1 MVVRTFYRWCGCIT
15 GTLFPYFYWLQR
27 RSWRPYQNVPNI
39 LSLSRIL
46 ATVVIFVLVLID
58 TPLAFLV
65 ATVLFVLGS
74 GTDFLDGYLA
84 RRYKLVSP
92 LGVFLD
98 LTADK
103 VFVSVILIALVQ
115 VGLVPAWIVAVIIAR
130 EFLVTGLRSMASAKG
145 KVIPAGKWGKQKTL
159 ITMVAMSALLLA
171 KGLGAHQLSL
181 FPPMLN
187 FNSATVNFPD
197 ILLLLADVGLVL
209 AALWT
214 VLSGAEYMISAL
226 PIFQKERE
234 ANPLQA

>member
-1 MVVRTFYRWCGCIT
+1 M
-15 GTLFPYFYWLQR
+15 
-27 RSWRPYQNVPNI
+27 QNVPNI

-46 ATVVIFVLVLID
+46 ATVVIFVLVLIN
-58 TPLAFLV
+58 TPLAFLI

-226 PIFQKERE
+226 PLFQKGQE

>member
-1 MVVRTFYRWCGCIT
+1 M
-15 GTLFPYFYWLQR
+15 
-27 RSWRPYQNVPNI
+27 QNVPNI

-46 ATVVIFVLVLID
+46 ATVVILVLVLID
-58 TPLAFLV
+58 TPWAFLV
-65 ATVLFVLGS
+65 ATILFILAS

-84 RRYKLVSP
+84 RRYQLVSP

-103 VFVSVILIALVQ
+103 VFVSIILIALVQ
-115 VGLVPAWIVAVIIAR
+115 ISLVPAWIVAIIVAR

-159 ITMVAMSALLLA
+159 ITMIAMSALLFA

-187 FNSATVNFPD
+187 FTNQTVNFSE
-197 ILLLLADVGLVL
+197 ILLLLADAGLIL

-214 VLSGAEYMISAL
+214 VLSGAEYIISAL
-226 PIFQKERE
+226 PLFQKEQE
-234 ANPLQA
+234 TNPLKA

>member
-1 MVVRTFYRWCGCIT
+1 M
-15 GTLFPYFYWLQR
+15 
-27 RSWRPYQNVPNI
+27 QNVPNI

-214 VLSGAEYMISAL
+214 VLSGAEYMISAV

>member
-1 MVVRTFYRWCGCIT
+1 M
-15 GTLFPYFYWLQR
+15 
-27 RSWRPYQNVPNI
+27 QNVPNI

-46 ATVVIFVLVLID
+46 ATVVIFVLVLIN

-65 ATVLFVLGS
+65 AKVLFVLGS

>member
-1 MVVRTFYRWCGCIT
+1 M
-15 GTLFPYFYWLQR
+15 
-27 RSWRPYQNVPNI
+27 QNVPNI

-46 ATVVIFVLVLID
+46 ATIVIFVLVLIN
-58 TPLAFLV
+58 TPWAFLV
-65 ATVLFVLGS
+65 ATILFILGS

-103 VFVSVILIALVQ
+103 IFVAAVLIALIQ

-181 FPPMLN
+181 FPPMLS
-187 FNSATVNFPD
+187 FNSATVNFPE
-197 ILLLLADVGLVL
+197 ILLLLADAGLVL

-226 PIFQKERE
+226 PLFQKERE
-234 ANPLQA
+234 ANPLNA

>member
-1 MVVRTFYRWCGCIT
+1 M
-15 GTLFPYFYWLQR
+15 
-27 RSWRPYQNVPNI
+27 QNVPNI

-46 ATVVIFVLVLID
+46 ATVVILVLLLIN
-58 TPLAFLV
+58 TPWAFLI
-65 ATVLFVLGS
+65 ATIVFILAS
-74 GTDFLDGYLA
+74 GTDFLDGYFA
-84 RRYKLVSP
+84 RRYQLVSP

-103 VFVSVILIALVQ
+103 VFVSIILIAMVQ
-115 VGLVPAWIVAVIIAR
+115 INLVPAWIVAIIVAR

-159 ITMVAMSALLLA
+159 ITMIAMSALLLA

-187 FNSATVNFPD
+187 FTNQTVNFSE
-197 ILLLLADVGLVL
+197 ILLLLADAGLIL

-214 VLSGAEYMISAL
+214 VLSGAEYIISAL
-226 PIFQKERE
+226 PLFQKEQE
-234 ANPLQA
+234 TNSLKA

>member
-1 MVVRTFYRWCGCIT
+1 M
-15 GTLFPYFYWLQR
+15 
-27 RSWRPYQNVPNI
+27 QNVPNI

-46 ATVVIFVLVLID
+46 ATVVIFVLVLIN
-58 TPLAFLV
+58 TPLAYLV

-197 ILLLLADVGLVL
+197 ILLLLADAGLVL
-209 AALWT
+209 AAIWT

-234 ANPLQA
+234 TNPLQA

>member
-1 MVVRTFYRWCGCIT
+1 M
-15 GTLFPYFYWLQR
+15 
-27 RSWRPYQNVPNI
+27 QNVPNI

-46 ATVVIFVLVLID
+46 ATVVIFVLVLIN
-58 TPLAFLV
+58 TPPAFLV

-92 LGVFLD
+92 FGVFLD

-171 KGLGAHQLSL
+171 KGRGAHQLSL

-187 FNSATVNFPD
+187 FNSATVNFPE
-197 ILLLLADVGLVL
+197 ILLLLADAGLVL
-209 AALWT
+209 AAIWT

-226 PIFQKERE
+226 PLFQKERE

>member
-1 MVVRTFYRWCGCIT
+1 M
-15 GTLFPYFYWLQR
+15 
-27 RSWRPYQNVPNI
+27 QNVPNI

-46 ATVVIFVLVLID
+46 ATVVIFVLVLIN

-181 FPPMLN
+181 FH
-187 FNSATVNFPD
+187 
-197 ILLLLADVGLVL
+197 
-209 AALWT
+209 
-214 VLSGAEYMISAL
+214 
-226 PIFQKERE
+226 RC
-234 ANPLQA
+234 